1 MVKSRSTAIFLVSIE
16 FLPMLTRALS
26 LAEPPF
32 PPKLMFSA
40 GGEGA
45 AEVTLLQVRKLVSDL
60 SGYVPKKLEDR
71 ILGIMYLEKA
81 LSGLLLLRPP

>member
-1 MVKSRSTAIFLVSIE
+1 
-16 FLPMLTRALS
+16 
-26 LAEPPF
+26 
-32 PPKLMFSA
+32 MFSA